1 VADKDL
7 SELVTNLKAA
17 SIAAGALG
25 LVQSKVVKDQASFG
39 AALKSGGE
47 AARLQGEEVK
57 KLSGLVTDTF
67 SAFASGGDPLKVIAT
82 QGMGAA
88 EALASAASRG
98 VGLRGALA
106 SVAEELAGA
115 GAALGPYGRIAEVL
129 LQATQAVYQYGQAQ
143 SQVEQMTYGLA
154 RATGLSG
161 QELSSLAERSA
172 AAGNVSISAAQG
184 MVESYLRLG
193 VTSAPILQRAI
204 ELTDDYAAATKQD
217 AAGALQELGKV
228 LADPVQNMS
237 LLNGK
242 VEGLDGKTRELVK
255 TLVKQNDLAG
265 AQAVILDRVSKSAGG
280 TADKILDLDKAFR
293 AVKNGSSN
301 FFEKMKQGAWN
312 FFNPSDEKVA
322 NTYTGLGSTL
332 VDRVNAQ
339 KAEGKRRA
347 DAIARDNRSVEA
359 TSAVNAKTGEYD
371 TLADLRIQKA
381 KVDRG
386 IKENN
391 VPDLA
396 RARRASEAYDREIK
410 ELEKKISAPTS
421 ASGGQVATRLRMTT
435 PTQDLGRERQAQFEK
450 EAEATKKTTE
460 ANWNLAEAYGKSDQA
475 AMAAQARSD
484 AVSKGLTDEADITR
498 YVAGQY
504 DLAMSKAAASAA
516 QQAANLTANAAAQR
530 VVNDEVAKGAIT
542 SAQASEKL
550 RDEAV
555 GRQLLAFANRAE
567 GATKDKLQAAY
578 RALTVAQAESNEQAR
593 RAQMLTSIGQ
603 QKDTLDTLS
612 EEARLV
618 GAGNIERSIALA
630 QLKAEQELKVK
641 GFNRGTTAPEEIKL
655 ADDYVDNAKDIA
667 KKTAVLKTVQD
678 GYNASLNQS
687 VDLWTQLQSK
697 AQATAQ
703 GLSSSFGNVG
713 KAVGGLLTVF
723 SAYELNIAK
732 LTSDHTAK
740 TKELNETINAAE
752 VGSKERGQ
760 AERQLADETMRYDR
774 EALAIRLQGYG
785 DAAAAAKGFFKEH
798 SAGYA
803 AIEGVERGYR
813 LWQAA
818 ATIQAMALDTAATS
832 QGVANSAARG
842 IAAAAGGAA
851 KIFEELGP
859 WGFPIVAAMIG
870 VLASLG
876 LHTGGGGAV
885 PGANDMENRQK
896 TQGAGSVLGD
906 STAKSDSLE
915 KALTH
920 AQAYENKDLEYGNAM
935 VRSLKS
941 IDDQIGAVAS
951 ALAKSFAA
959 GGMLSTDDLNL
970 GKSGSTPTLSNL
982 GFSKSTTRTL
992 QDQGIQFDAATLGA
1006 ITDGGLSGSTYQQVL
1021 ETTKKKAFGITTSSK
1036 SKVVTETGALD
1047 PDFLNQVAGLI
1058 GSLGK
1063 GVAEAA
1069 KALGETDVEAALKN
1083 FKVDLGK
1090 LSFKDMTGTQIEEAL
1105 NAIFGKLGD
1114 DMAKAAVPAIAEFQ
1128 KVGEGAFET
1137 LVRVA
1142 RQYEVIDT
1150 TLKSVGMQF
1159 GEVGVAS
1166 LEARERLVDL
1176 VGGLDNLTDQTS
1188 FFAEHFL
1195 SEGERLKPVQDSV
1208 AAELKR
1214 LELPADL
1221 SREGFKNLVL
1231 AQNLST
1237 EKGAELYAALMA
1249 LAPAFDKVA
1258 TAAENST
1265 SAIAETAAKMV
1276 SDAQAG
1282 VDTARSNLQAAY
1294 DAEKTRLQKIVD
1306 DAGAA
1311 ESALRS
1317 AYESQASTIQS
1328 TIDRLKSFS
1337 QATKD
1342 FGRSLLTGDQSGAS
1356 TSQRYDATR
1365 TEFERIRGL
1374 ALSGDETAQGQ
1385 FQSAAQDFLKAA
1397 SENASTA
1404 IGYLADLGV
1413 VKSATDQLGQYAD
1426 SQTSVAEQQLA
1437 QLKSQVGALIDLGG
1451 DVKSVE
1457 SAINDLL
1464 TARQA
1469 ASTAEDQLKALDA
1482 QVAGLIELN
1491 ASTLSV
1497 RDAVNALNAALL
1509 ALANAQ
1515 TAQKSGAGWTS
1526 SYGGVAVPT
1535 NPGYA
1540 NPYGDNGAVLG
1551 QQDAVGK
1558 NNAGQMTFFGYTAAE
1573 LAWASSPLELG
1584 GMKTDAALALV
1595 ELKKMY
1601 GPNVLP
1607 GFARG
1612 GAFMIG
1618 GFAGVD
1624 QNLLSINGAPAARV
1638 GQGEIVTITP
1648 PGRAANDNS
1657 WGEVLAELRS
1667 LRAEVAQLRQDG
1679 RTIGVATVK
1688 AVNQPQWAQDWDVEG
1703 MPEERKA

>member
-1 VADKDL
+1 MADKDL
-7 SELVTNLKAA
+7 DALTADLKKAAVNTVALSVAQLAVKRVTDQLAATVGAFDKQVAKAAKDVEDLASGMSAFNKAA
-17 SIAAGALG
+17 SQAASNTKSMTEAFDGLLGALTP
-25 LVQSKVVKDQASFG
+25 LS
-39 AALKSGGE
+39 AALKEVGDRLDGATISIQQSSTAINIHNQNLTQLQSISIQAAQGQGAVAEAMGKTESAADKSAEKLKKVHETAKELGGSMID
-47 AARLQGEEVK
+47 AV
-57 KLSGLVTDTF
+57 S
-67 SAFASGGDPLKVIAT
+67 
-82 QGMGAA
+82 
-88 EALASAASRG
+88 ALASGEEPMKVLTDKGGEMAKTLLNAKLDGVNLMETFKTLGVAMGILKVTSTEAAAAQMVGAAAMDATAISAKGATAAAGELAAVEG
-98 VGLRGALA
+98 VALA
-106 SVAEELAGA
+106 PL
-115 GAALGPYGRIAEVL
+115 GAALGAVALAAGAIGVGFAVGADQINKSNGDLTKGLGLTEEQLARVTDKTATMGDVF
-129 LQATQAVYQYGQAQ
+129 QATLNVIGRHIMDSPIGDALKGLQSLFGDVLKSIVDRTLDGVTTFLAFWGAAYDTLTKHWSNLPLAFSAIFTGLVNISIRHVETMINGWLGGYGKLADLVQKITGFKLPKFTPIDLPELKAVGGAAGQSIADEFMASLDGKKNAMKRGATRYVKGFLGEVSDETVGIVQDRIVKQGGAVAKKAAGGGRTAQSSAKPVDYSNVVYQESVSVVQDARVEGTRPAALNIEGLKTFEDPISKQLDGLIKKLTDINALAPELGKHFEAAFGKAGKALGGVLTSFSAYSLEVAKINREAAGRDLTPEEREKRTQAQ
-143 SQVEQMTYGLA
+143 VKGY
-154 RATGLSG
+154 
-161 QELSSLAERSA
+161 A
-172 AAGNVSISAAQG
+172 AMASAAQG
-184 MVESYLRLG
+184 
-193 VTSAPILQRAI
+193 
-204 ELTDDYAAATKQD
+204 
-217 AAGALQELGKV
+217 
-228 LADPVQNMS
+228 
-237 LLNGK
+237 
-242 VEGLDGKTRELVK
+242 
-255 TLVKQNDLAG
+255 
-265 AQAVILDRVSKSAGG
+265 
-280 TADKILDLDKAFR
+280 
-293 AVKNGSSN
+293 
-301 FFEKMKQGAWN
+301 
-312 FFNPSDEKVA
+312 
-322 NTYTGLGSTL
+322 
-332 VDRVNAQ
+332 
-339 KAEGKRRA
+339 
-347 DAIARDNRSVEA
+347 
-359 TSAVNAKTGEYD
+359 
-371 TLADLRIQKA
+371 
-381 KVDRG
+381 
-386 IKENN
+386 
-391 VPDLA
+391 
-396 RARRASEAYDREIK
+396 
-410 ELEKKISAPTS
+410 
-421 ASGGQVATRLRMTT
+421 
-435 PTQDLGRERQAQFEK
+435 
-450 EAEATKKTTE
+450 
-460 ANWNLAEAYGKSDQA
+460 
-475 AMAAQARSD
+475 
-484 AVSKGLTDEADITR
+484 
-498 YVAGQY
+498 
-504 DLAMSKAAASAA
+504 
-516 QQAANLTANAAAQR
+516 
-530 VVNDEVAKGAIT
+530 
-542 SAQASEKL
+542 
-550 RDEAV
+550 
-555 GRQLLAFANRAE
+555 
-567 GATKDKLQAAY
+567 
-578 RALTVAQAESNEQAR
+578 
-593 RAQMLTSIGQ
+593 
-603 QKDTLDTLS
+603 
-612 EEARLV
+612 
-618 GAGNIERSIALA
+618 
-630 QLKAEQELKVK
+630 
-641 GFNRGTTAPEEIKL
+641 
-655 ADDYVDNAKDIA
+655 
-667 KKTAVLKTVQD
+667 
-678 GYNASLNQS
+678 
-687 VDLWTQLQSK
+687 
-697 AQATAQ
+697 
-703 GLSSSFGNVG
+703 
-713 KAVGGLLTVF
+713 
-723 SAYELNIAK
+723 
-732 LTSDHTAK
+732 
-740 TKELNETINAAE
+740 
-752 VGSKERGQ
+752 
-760 AERQLADETMRYDR
+760 
-774 EALAIRLQGYG
+774 
-785 DAAAAAKGFFKEH
+785 FFKEN
-798 SAGYA
+798 SAGYKA
-803 AIEGVERGYR
+803 LEVAEI
-813 LWQAA
+813 AFN
-818 ATIQAMALDTAATS
+818 TIHTLNTIKGMALDTTSAVHTTTTQAVKQGAYGATAYAHALADLPFPLNLLA
-832 QGVANSAARG
+832 GATI
-842 IAAAAGGAA
+842 IAALVQAGAAIKGKGGGAA
-851 KIFEELGP
+851 S
-859 WGFPIVAAMIG
+859 A
-870 VLASLG
+870 
-876 LHTGGGGAV
+876 
-885 PGANDMENRQK
+885 PGANDMKTRQDA
-896 TQGAGSVLGD
+896 QGTGSVLGD
-906 STAKSDSLE
+906 SKAKSDSLE
-915 KALTH
+915 KALTF
-920 AQAYENKDLEYGNAM
+920 AEAYQNKDLEYGNAM

-941 IDDQIGAVAS
+941 IDDQIGAVAA

-959 GGMLSTDDLNL
+959 GGMLSTEGLNL
-970 GKSGSTPTLSNL
+970 GKTGTSASLSNF
-982 GFSKSTTRTL
+982 GFGKTTSRTL
-992 QDQGIQFDAATLGA
+992 QDQGVQFDAASLSDIIA
-1006 ITDGGLSGSTYQQVL
+1006 GGLSGSTYQQVL
-1021 ETTKKKAFGITTSSK
+1021 ETTKKKALFMPVGSK
-1036 SKVVTETGALD
+1036 SKVITETGALD
-1047 PDFLNQVAGLI
+1047 GDFVDQITKLI
-1058 GSLGK
+1058 ASLGK
-1063 GVAEAA
+1063 GVADAG
-1069 KALGETDVEAALKN
+1069 KAIKATGVEEVLAS

-1090 LSFKDMTGTQIEEAL
+1090 LSFKDMTGAQIEEAL

-1159 GEVGVAS
+1159 GEVGLAS

-1457 SAINDLL
+1457 TAINDLL

-1509 ALANAQ
+1509 ALANAR
-1515 TAQKSGAGWTS
+1515 TAQSSGAGWTS

-1551 QQDAVGK
+1551 QADAVGK
-1558 NNAGQMTFFGYTAAE
+1558 NNAGQVTFFDYTAAE
-1573 LAWASSPLELG
+1573 LAWTSSPLELG

>member
-1 VADKDL
+1 MCDLKDL
-7 SELVTNLKAA
+7 ISDCNK
-17 SIAAGALG
+17 AAGAAGKLASVNEKLEKSFRDLVSPIRSVASEFEKLTREVGDLERRLKAVSNLIDPLRRDMSKLNGELQDGVGRFQNLTKEVTSYSDAVREAEKRVGSLNAKQAASGKSTTPPGGGGGPPGKDDKMPEKIGKLG
-25 LVQSKVVKDQASFG
+25 GALTNSFLG
-39 AALKSGGE
+39 AATGQTQSLIEGLSGVVDVFATASAEGINF
-47 AARLQGEEVK
+47 K
-57 KLSGLVTDTF
+57 TILSGLGGQ
-67 SAFASGGDPLKVIAT
+67 FAPLLT
-82 QGMGAA
+82 QLGPIGTTLGAA
-88 EALASAASRG
+88 VAPFALPLAGVAAAAAVAVGAVAITAQQIGKTVGENLDHLNLTEEQMERVKNKGVTMGDVLMGIWKGVADVLVATFGPALGAIGDFFGDLYQGAIDGLMAFVKASFQA
-98 VGLRGALA
+98 VGGFVGGFRGAMSALPA
-106 SVAEELAGA
+106 VIGDLFYSAINMTAEGFETMANNAIGVVNKLIHMANDVAAKLGIPIRLPEMDTVSISRVENRFA
-115 GAALGPYGRIAEVL
+115 GAAANMGKAIAKGASEGATAGGKAFDDMSKKFIDNVREARDERVIKEAGKAEKVAASNSIQNITNNNTTSNQSARNTSTRNSSVYAADRHAEIASRDFSNVRDVKTVGVEEPVAALEAIKAIKPDKLDVMPKVDEESIRLSKLIDHFETLNKLATELGPNLEKAFGAPGKAVSGVIAAASTL
-129 LQATQAVYQYGQAQ
+129 GKK
-143 SQVEQMTYGLA
+143 LA
-154 RATGLSG
+154 DI
-161 QELSSLAERSA
+161 SLAQRGSTDEKDAVKFARDRVNA
-172 AAGNVSISAAQG
+172 TVSGFAEMSSAAQG
-184 MVESYLRLG
+184 FF
-193 VTSAPILQRAI
+193 
-204 ELTDDYAAATKQD
+204 
-217 AAGALQELGKV
+217 
-228 LADPVQNMS
+228 
-237 LLNGK
+237 
-242 VEGLDGKTRELVK
+242 
-255 TLVKQNDLAG
+255 
-265 AQAVILDRVSKSAGG
+265 
-280 TADKILDLDKAFR
+280 DK
-293 AVKNGSSN
+293 NSS
-301 FFEKMKQGAWN
+301 
-312 FFNPSDEKVA
+312 
-322 NTYTGLGSTL
+322 
-332 VDRVNAQ
+332 
-339 KAEGKRRA
+339 
-347 DAIARDNRSVEA
+347 
-359 TSAVNAKTGEYD
+359 
-371 TLADLRIQKA
+371 
-381 KVDRG
+381 
-386 IKENN
+386 
-391 VPDLA
+391 
-396 RARRASEAYDREIK
+396 
-410 ELEKKISAPTS
+410 
-421 ASGGQVATRLRMTT
+421 
-435 PTQDLGRERQAQFEK
+435 
-450 EAEATKKTTE
+450 
-460 ANWNLAEAYGKSDQA
+460 
-475 AMAAQARSD
+475 
-484 AVSKGLTDEADITR
+484 
-498 YVAGQY
+498 
-504 DLAMSKAAASAA
+504 
-516 QQAANLTANAAAQR
+516 
-530 VVNDEVAKGAIT
+530 
-542 SAQASEKL
+542 
-550 RDEAV
+550 
-555 GRQLLAFANRAE
+555 
-567 GATKDKLQAAY
+567 
-578 RALTVAQAESNEQAR
+578 
-593 RAQMLTSIGQ
+593 
-603 QKDTLDTLS
+603 
-612 EEARLV
+612 
-618 GAGNIERSIALA
+618 
-630 QLKAEQELKVK
+630 
-641 GFNRGTTAPEEIKL
+641 
-655 ADDYVDNAKDIA
+655 
-667 KKTAVLKTVQD
+667 
-678 GYNASLNQS
+678 
-687 VDLWTQLQSK
+687 
-697 AQATAQ
+697 
-703 GLSSSFGNVG
+703 
-713 KAVGGLLTVF
+713 
-723 SAYELNIAK
+723 
-732 LTSDHTAK
+732 
-740 TKELNETINAAE
+740 
-752 VGSKERGQ
+752 
-760 AERQLADETMRYDR
+760 
-774 EALAIRLQGYG
+774 
-785 DAAAAAKGFFKEH
+785 
-798 SAGYA
+798 GYA
-803 AIEGVERGYR
+803 ALQSVEKAYR
-813 LWQAA
+813 TWQMAQQ
-818 ATIQAMALDTAATS
+818 IQAMALEAVATARAIASSIAKGSASTAA
-832 QGVANSAARG
+832 
-842 IAAAAGGAA
+842 GAA
-851 KIFEELGP
+851 KMFEVLGP
-859 WGFPIVAAMIG
+859 FAFPAVAAM
-870 VLASLG
+870 VTLLASFG
-876 LHTGGGGAV
+876 LSGGGGSV
-885 PGANDMENRQK
+885 PGANDMKTRQDA
-896 TQGAGSVLGD
+896 QGTGSVLGD
-906 STAKSDSLE
+906 SKAKSDSLE
-915 KALTH
+915 KALTF
-920 AQAYENKDLEYGNAM
+920 AEAYQNKDLEYGNAM

-941 IDDQIGAVAS
+941 IDDQIGAVAA

-959 GGMLSTDDLNL
+959 GGMLSTEGLNL
-970 GKSGSTPTLSNL
+970 GKTGTSASLSNF
-982 GFSKSTTRTL
+982 GFGKTTTRTL
-992 QDQGIQFDAATLGA
+992 QDQGIQFDAASLSDIIA
-1006 ITDGGLSGSTYQQVL
+1006 GGLSGSTYQQIL
-1021 ETTKKKAFGITTSSK
+1021 ETTKKKALFMPVGSK
-1036 SKVVTETGALD
+1036 SKVITETGALD
-1047 PDFLNQVAGLI
+1047 GDFVDQITKLI
-1058 GSLGK
+1058 ASLGK
-1063 GVAEAA
+1063 GVADAG
-1069 KALGETDVEAALKN
+1069 KAIKATGVEEVLAS

-1090 LSFKDMTGTQIEEAL
+1090 LSFKDMTGAQIEEAL

-1159 GEVGVAS
+1159 GEVGLAS
-1166 LEARERLVDL
+1166 LAARENLVEL
-1176 VGGLDNLTDQTS
+1176 VGGLDNLTDQTA

-1365 TEFERIRGL
+1365 AEFERIRGL

-1551 QQDAVGK
+1551 QADAVGK
-1558 NNAGQMTFFGYTAAE
+1558 NNAGQVTFFGYTAAE
-1573 LAWASSPLELG
+1573 LAWTSSPLELG

-1667 LRAEVAQLRQDG
+1667 LRVEVAQLRQDG